1 MKLPVFTCVAILALS
16 AGAAYA
22 PAVLATEASNATG
35 YCQGVLPA
43 ADSQIRKRPLAL
55 RNEGTATAFVSC
67 SIPVNFAG
75 PNLLID
81 AHVIN
86 RSANP
91 ATVSCTLVDGVV
103 AEVGQT
109 DPSYYPRSVDLGPGG
124 GGLLEWWAP
133 AFDLDTFTDTANLSC
148 ALPPGVEIAL
158 IAASE

>member
-1 MKLPVFTCVAILALS
+1 MKLPVFACVGILALT
-16 AGAAYA
+16 AGVHA
-22 PAVLATEASNATG
+22 PVVLAIEAANAAAF
-35 YCQGVLPA
+35 CQGAQPT

-75 PNLLID
+75 SNFLID
-81 AHVIN
+81 AHVVN

-109 DPSYYPRSVDLGPGG
+109 DPSYYPLSVDLGPGS

-133 AFDLDTFTDTANLSC
+133 AFDLDTFTDAANLSC
-148 ALPPGVEIAL
+148 ALPPGVEITL